1 MPQFSRRR
9 TILAGAA
16 VGFGSLGTI
25 AGVFG
30 ESEYTIRNLRVAQ
43 VGGPL
48 SLKVELIGAD
58 VVVESPGVLRLT
70 VENTAQ
76 TSVEL
81 FNTGVMPFG
90 VLRAK
95 HVNRQNMFR
104 LYSPLYEK
112 SEYIDATGGS
122 FEVSLDELSRS
133 VAPSESISAEYKLLG
148 DRIAREGTYE
158 LEARRALLIYSRPE
172 ENSIT
177 EETPTVEFDIT
188 PRGTFTL

>member
-1 MPQFSRRR
+1 
-9 TILAGAA
+9 
-16 VGFGSLGTI
+16 
-25 AGVFG
+25 
-30 ESEYTIRNLRVAQ
+30 
-43 VGGPL
+43 
-48 SLKVELIGAD
+48 
-58 VVVESPGVLRLT
+58 
-70 VENTAQ
+70 
-76 TSVEL
+76 
-81 FNTGVMPFG
+81 
-90 VLRAK
+90 
-95 HVNRQNMFR
+95 MFR